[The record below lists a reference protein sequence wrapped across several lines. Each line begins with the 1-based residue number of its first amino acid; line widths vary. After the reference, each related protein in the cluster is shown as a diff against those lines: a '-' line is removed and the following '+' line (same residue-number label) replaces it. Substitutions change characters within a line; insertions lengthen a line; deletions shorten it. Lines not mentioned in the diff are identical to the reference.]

1 MSNTCNYYNG
11 GEGMS
16 NEITLD
22 IRQCKPGMKVSEE
35 IINNF
40 GAILVHKYTI
50 LDDYTI
56 NKLMNFGIEKVKVYE
71 DYEPKTKNDM
81 EVNIVYEEKVN
92 EFKTIIKDIGIGK
105 KLDTLKVQNIVREL
119 NDSFTSINEII
130 TNLKSNRAIDEY
142 TYSHSLNVSLLC
154 YLIGNWLGL
163 SPAQKRTLSY
173 CGLLHDIGK
182 SKIPPEIL
190 DKPGPLTPSE
200 YEEMKKHSIF
210 GYKILEGNIAISK
223 DIMMAVLMHHERE
236 DGSGYPFG
244 LKGDKI
250 SFYAKVTAIADV
262 FDAMTSDRVYKKRQ
276 TCFDVFEMF
285 ESEYLTKCDANILLT
300 FLSRVAS
307 YYIGSNVRLSDG
319 SYGEIVFIN
328 QKAISKPIIRLED
341 SRIVDLSMEKGLQ
354 IEEVL

>member
-1 MSNTCNYYNG
+1 
-11 GEGMS
+11 MS

-50 LDDYTI
+50 LDDYTV

-154 YLIGNWLGL
+154 SLIGNWLGL
-163 SPAQKRTLSY
+163 SPAQKNT
-173 CGLLHDIGK
+173 
-182 SKIPPEIL
+182 
-190 DKPGPLTPSE
+190 
-200 YEEMKKHSIF
+200 
-210 GYKILEGNIAISK
+210 
-223 DIMMAVLMHHERE
+223 
-236 DGSGYPFG
+236 
-244 LKGDKI
+244 
-250 SFYAKVTAIADV
+250 
-262 FDAMTSDRVYKKRQ
+262 
-276 TCFDVFEMF
+276 
-285 ESEYLTKCDANILLT
+285 ILLWT
-300 FLSRVAS
+300 S
-307 YYIGSNVRLSDG
+307 
-319 SYGEIVFIN
+319 
-328 QKAISKPIIRLED
+328 P
-341 SRIVDLSMEKGLQ
+341 
-354 IEEVL
+354 